1 MRLFCFPVC
10 RGFFDA
16 ASRQVVELGRF
27 KDMIA
32 DISSLELAGGVN
44 MPSIGLGT
52 WPMRGQEAAAAV
64 LSALDVGY
72 RRIDTAENYEN
83 EDAVGKALAQSR
95 LHRDEIFV
103 TTKFNKQWHSTQGV
117 RQALENSLDR
127 LGLEYVDLFLIHWP
141 NPQQN
146 TYVEAFT
153 ELGKLVDEGKIRAA
167 GVSNFKP
174 YQLQNVLD
182 SGLVPALN
190 QIQVDPERQSVDW
203 QGFNTEHGVRTEAY
217 SPLGRKKS
225 GLLSHPALVRIA
237 QAHGK
242 SSAQVTL
249 RWHVQSGRAAAPKS
263 ADQRRQSE
271 NLDIFDFQLTQA
283 EMAAIN
289 AMDTGAG
296 PFTDSDEFGH

>member
-1 MRLFCFPVC
+1 
-10 RGFFDA
+10 
-16 ASRQVVELGRF
+16 
-27 KDMIA
+27 MIS
-32 DISSLELAGGVN
+32 DIPSLELAGGVS

-52 WPMRGQEAAAAV
+52 WPMRGQEAADAV
-64 LSALDVGY
+64 VSALEIGY
-72 RRIDTAENYEN
+72 RRIDTAENYRN
-83 EDAVGKALAQSR
+83 EGAVGQALASSG
-95 LHRDEIFV
+95 LDRDEYFV
-103 TTKFNKQWHSTQGV
+103 TTKFNKQWHSAKGV
-117 RQALENSLDR
+117 RQALENSLAR
-127 LGLEYVDLFLIHWP
+127 LGLEHLDLFLIHWP
-141 NPQQN
+141 NPEQG

-153 ELGKLVDEGKIRAA
+153 ELGKLVEEGKIRAA

-182 SGLVPALN
+182 AGLVPALN
-190 QIQVDPERQSVDW
+190 QIQVDPERQCIQW

-217 SPLGRKKS
+217 SPLGRKQS
-225 GLLSHPALVRIA
+225 AFLSHPTLARIA

-242 SSAQVTL
+242 SSAQITL

-263 ADQRRQSE
+263 ADPQRQAE
-271 NLDIFDFQLTQA
+271 NLDVFNFHLTHE